1 MNKSRQKRLLG
12 WLRQQRASGAT
23 ALRLA
28 ALCGFASALVLIA
41 QAWLMATLLQQLVVS
56 DRPRSSLVTQFLLLL
71 FCFLLRAG
79 FNYGREMAGFRAGL
93 AIRRALRRQ
102 LLDRI
107 DALGPAWI
115 QGRPAGSWSTLLLEQ
130 IEQLQEYYARYLP
143 QMTLAVAI
151 PCAILLAVFP
161 VNWAAGL
168 ILLVTAPLIP
178 LFMALVGMGAADA
191 SRRNFLALSRLSG
204 DFYDRLRG
212 RDTLRLFH
220 RAAAEKQ
227 AIAASTDSFRQ
238 RTMDV
243 LRLAFLSSAVLEFF
257 ASLAIAVV
265 AVYFG
270 FSYLGEFNFGHY
282 GTGVTLFAGF
292 LALIL
297 APEFFQPLRDLG
309 TFYHAKAQAAG
320 AADALETFLQATPDA
335 RPQGPVRPWCD
346 EDPLTLTAED
356 LVVMSPGGHALTQ
369 PLNFT
374 LRAGCRVA
382 LVGESGAGK
391 TVLMNALL
399 GFLPWQGVLRANGVD
414 LRHIDRAEWQ
424 RQLAWGG
431 QNPQLPAQTLRDNL
445 MPDRPV
451 EESRLQAVLA
461 QAGVSAFLTS
471 LPLGLDTPTGED
483 GVGLSVG
490 QAQRIAVARAL
501 LMPAKLLL
509 LDEPLSAL
517 DLNYQFHVMDLVR
530 RETRLRNMVTVVVV
544 HDINIALRHAD
555 HALMLKQGRRLAD
568 GIPAEVITPQTLAQ
582 VYGVRGRIEHCS
594 QGMPQV
600 MIDGLV
606 AESLM

>member
-56 DRPRSSLVTQFLLLL
+56 ARPRSSLVTQFLLLL

-346 EDPLTLTAED
+346 EAPLTLTAED

-424 RQLAWGG
+424 RQLAWVG

-445 MPDRPV
+445 MPDRSV

-501 LMPAKLLL
+501 LKPAKLLL
-509 LDEPLSAL
+509 LDEPGSGL
-517 DLNYQFHVMDLVR
+517 DSTSEYHVMQALNQAAR
-530 RETRLRNMVTVVVV
+530 QQTTLMITHQL
-544 HDINIALRHAD
+544 HD
-555 HALMLKQGRRLAD
+555 
-568 GIPAEVITPQTLAQ
+568 LAQ
-582 VYGVRGRIEHCS
+582 WDEVWVMQ
-594 QGMPQV
+594 QGALVQQGSWQQLSREPGLLQE
-600 MIDGLV
+600 MIRQRQQEV
-606 AESLM
+606 SLCAQ

>member
-71 FCFLLRAG
+71 LCFLLRAG

-346 EDPLTLTAED
+346 EAPLTLTAED

-424 RQLAWGG
+424 RQLAWVG

-501 LMPAKLLL
+501 LKPAKLLL
-509 LDEPLSAL
+509 LDEPGSGL
-517 DLNYQFHVMDLVR
+517 DSTSEYHVMQALNQAAR
-530 RETRLRNMVTVVVV
+530 QQTTLMITHQL
-544 HDINIALRHAD
+544 HD
-555 HALMLKQGRRLAD
+555 
-568 GIPAEVITPQTLAQ
+568 LAQ
-582 VYGVRGRIEHCS
+582 WDEVWVMQ
-594 QGMPQV
+594 QGALVQQGSWQQLSREPGLLQE
-600 MIDGLV
+600 MIRQRQQEV
-606 AESLM
+606 SLCAQ

>member
-56 DRPRSSLVTQFLLLL
+56 DRPRSSLVTQFVLLL

-346 EDPLTLTAED
+346 EAPLTLTAED

-424 RQLAWGG
+424 RQLAWVG

-501 LMPAKLLL
+501 LKPAKLLL
-509 LDEPLSAL
+509 LDEPGSGL
-517 DLNYQFHVMDLVR
+517 DSTSEYHVMQALNQAAR
-530 RETRLRNMVTVVVV
+530 QQTTLMITHQL
-544 HDINIALRHAD
+544 HD
-555 HALMLKQGRRLAD
+555 
-568 GIPAEVITPQTLAQ
+568 LAQ
-582 VYGVRGRIEHCS
+582 WDEVWVMQ
-594 QGMPQV
+594 QGALVQQGSWQHLSREPGLLQE
-600 MIDGLV
+600 MIRQRQQEV
-606 AESLM
+606 SLCAQ

>member
-346 EDPLTLTAED
+346 EAPLTLTAED

-414 LRHIDRAEWQ
+414 LRHIDRAGWQ
-424 RQLAWGG
+424 RQLAWVG

-451 EESRLQAVLA
+451 EESRLQAVLV
-461 QAGVSAFLTS
+461 QAGVSAFLAS

-501 LMPAKLLL
+501 LKPAKLLL
-509 LDEPLSAL
+509 LDEPGSGL
-517 DLNYQFHVMDLVR
+517 DSTSEYHVMQALNQAAR
-530 RETRLRNMVTVVVV
+530 QQTTLMITHQL
-544 HDINIALRHAD
+544 HD
-555 HALMLKQGRRLAD
+555 
-568 GIPAEVITPQTLAQ
+568 LAQ
-582 VYGVRGRIEHCS
+582 WDEVWVMQ
-594 QGMPQV
+594 QGALVQQGSWQQLSSEPGLLQE
-600 MIDGLV
+600 MIRQRQQEVPLC
-606 AESLM
+606 AH

>member
-1 MNKSRQKRLLG
+1 MNRSRQQTVLS
-12 WLRQQRASGAT
+12 WLRQQRASGAN

-28 ALCGFASALVLIA
+28 ALCGFASAIILIT
-41 QAWLMATLLQQLVVS
+41 QAWLMATLLHQLIVS
-56 DRPRSSLVTQFLLLL
+56 HQPRSALVAQFLLLL
-71 FCFLLRAG
+71 LCFLLRAG

-102 LLDRI
+102 LLDRL

-115 QGRPAGSWSTLLLEQ
+115 QGKPAGSWSTLLLEQ
-130 IEQLQEYYARYLP
+130 IEQMQDYYARYLP
-143 QMTLAVAI
+143 QMTLAVVI
-151 PCAILLAVFP
+151 PCAVLIAIFP

-212 RDTLRLFH
+212 RETLRLFH
-220 RAAAEKQ
+220 RAAAEEK

-238 RTMDV
+238 RTMEV

-270 FSYLGEFNFGHY
+270 FSYLGEFDFGHY
-282 GTGVTLFAGF
+282 GAGVTLFAGF

-309 TFYHAKAQAAG
+309 TFYHAKAQATG
-320 AADALETFLQATPDA
+320 AADALETFLHASPDV
-335 RPQGPVRPWCD
+335 PQPEAVRPWC
-346 EDPLTLTAED
+346 ENAPLTLTAEN
-356 LVVMSPGGHALTQ
+356 LVVMSASGHALTQ

-374 LRAGCRVA
+374 LHAGCRVA

-399 GFLPWQGVLRANGVD
+399 GFLPWQGTLRANGVD
-414 LRHIDRAEWQ
+414 LRYIERASWQ
-424 RQLAWGG
+424 RQLAWVG
-431 QNPQLPAQTLRDNL
+431 QNPQLPAGTLRDNL
-445 MPDRPV
+445 MPEQSAD
-451 EESRLQAVLA
+451 ESRLQAVLA
-461 QAGVSAFLTS
+461 QAGVSDFLAG
-471 LPLGLDTPTGED
+471 LPLGLDTPTGDD

-501 LMPAKLLL
+501 LKPAKLLL
-509 LDEPLSAL
+509 LDEPGSGL
-517 DLNYQFHVMDLVR
+517 DSTSEYHVMQALNQAAR
-530 RETRLRNMVTVVVV
+530 QQTTLMITHQL
-544 HDINIALRHAD
+544 HD
-555 HALMLKQGRRLAD
+555 
-568 GIPAEVITPQTLAQ
+568 LAQ
-582 VYGVRGRIEHCS
+582 WDAVWVMQ
-594 QGMPQV
+594 QGALVQQGSWQQLSTQPGLLQD
-600 MIDGLV
+600 MIRQRQQED
-606 AESLM
+606 SLCVH

>member
-220 RAAAEKQ
+220 HAAAEKQ

-346 EDPLTLTAED
+346 EAPLTLTAED

-424 RQLAWGG
+424 RQLAWVG

-501 LMPAKLLL
+501 LKPAKLLL
-509 LDEPLSAL
+509 LDEPGSGL
-517 DLNYQFHVMDLVR
+517 DSTSEYHVMQALNQAAR
-530 RETRLRNMVTVVVV
+530 QQTTLMITHQL
-544 HDINIALRHAD
+544 HD
-555 HALMLKQGRRLAD
+555 
-568 GIPAEVITPQTLAQ
+568 LAQ
-582 VYGVRGRIEHCS
+582 WDEVWVMQ
-594 QGMPQV
+594 QGALVQQGSWQQLSREPGLLQE
-600 MIDGLV
+600 MIRQRQQEV
-606 AESLM
+606 SLCAQ

>member
-346 EDPLTLTAED
+346 EAPLTLTAED

-399 GFLPWQGVLRANGVD
+399 GFLPWQGVLQANGVD

-424 RQLAWGG
+424 RQLAWVG

-501 LMPAKLLL
+501 LKPAKLLL
-509 LDEPLSAL
+509 LDEPGSGL
-517 DLNYQFHVMDLVR
+517 DSTSEYHVMQALNQAAR
-530 RETRLRNMVTVVVV
+530 QQTTLMITHQL
-544 HDINIALRHAD
+544 HD
-555 HALMLKQGRRLAD
+555 
-568 GIPAEVITPQTLAQ
+568 LAQ
-582 VYGVRGRIEHCS
+582 WDEVWVMQ
-594 QGMPQV
+594 QGALVQQGSWQQLSREPGLLQE
-600 MIDGLV
+600 MIRQRQQEV
-606 AESLM
+606 SLCAQ

>member
-1 MNKSRQKRLLG
+1 MNKSRQKRLLS

-56 DRPRSSLVTQFLLLL
+56 DRPRSSLVTHFLLLL

-143 QMTLAVAI
+143 QMTLAVVI
-151 PCAILLAVFP
+151 PCAILVAVFP

-238 RTMDV
+238 RTMEV

-270 FSYLGEFNFGHY
+270 FSYLGEFDFGHY

-335 RPQGPVRPWCD
+335 RPQEPVRPWCD
-346 EDPLTLTAED
+346 EEPLTLTAED

-414 LRHIDRAEWQ
+414 LRHIDRAGWQ
-424 RQLAWGG
+424 RQLAWVG

-501 LMPAKLLL
+501 LKPAKLLL
-509 LDEPLSAL
+509 LDEPGSGL
-517 DLNYQFHVMDLVR
+517 DSTSEYHVMQALNQAAR
-530 RETRLRNMVTVVVV
+530 QQTTLMITHQL
-544 HDINIALRHAD
+544 HD
-555 HALMLKQGRRLAD
+555 
-568 GIPAEVITPQTLAQ
+568 LAQ
-582 VYGVRGRIEHCS
+582 WDEVWVMQQGALVQRGSWQQLSREPGLL
-594 QGMPQV
+594 QE
-600 MIDGLV
+600 MIRQRQQEVPLC
-606 AESLM
+606 AH

>member
-56 DRPRSSLVTQFLLLL
+56 DWPRSSLVTQFLLLL

-346 EDPLTLTAED
+346 EAPLTLTAED

-424 RQLAWGG
+424 RQLAWVG

-501 LMPAKLLL
+501 LKPAKLLL
-509 LDEPLSAL
+509 LDEPGSGL
-517 DLNYQFHVMDLVR
+517 DSTSEYHVMQALNQAAR
-530 RETRLRNMVTVVVV
+530 QQTTLMITHQL
-544 HDINIALRHAD
+544 HD
-555 HALMLKQGRRLAD
+555 
-568 GIPAEVITPQTLAQ
+568 LAQ
-582 VYGVRGRIEHCS
+582 WDEVWVMQ
-594 QGMPQV
+594 QGALVQQGSWQQLSREPGLLQE
-600 MIDGLV
+600 MIRQRQQEV
-606 AESLM
+606 SLCAQ

>member
-79 FNYGREMAGFRAGL
+79 FNYGREMAGFRAGF

-346 EDPLTLTAED
+346 EAPLTLTAED

-424 RQLAWGG
+424 RQLAWVG

-501 LMPAKLLL
+501 LKPAKLLL
-509 LDEPLSAL
+509 LDEPGSGL
-517 DLNYQFHVMDLVR
+517 DSTSEYHVMQALNQAAR
-530 RETRLRNMVTVVVV
+530 QQTTLMITHQL
-544 HDINIALRHAD
+544 HD
-555 HALMLKQGRRLAD
+555 
-568 GIPAEVITPQTLAQ
+568 LAQ
-582 VYGVRGRIEHCS
+582 WDEVWVMQ
-594 QGMPQV
+594 QGALVQQGSWQQLSREPGLLQE
-600 MIDGLV
+600 MIRQRQQEV
-606 AESLM
+606 SLCAQ